1 MSIKHLFVAAAM
13 YLALTAFEGNAAHAG
28 GAYRTADD
36 SSAQT
41 VVSGMANKAVRGV
54 ANVTTG
60 WLEIPKQI
68 SVSFCE
74 DGPVRGVFVGPLKG
88 IGMTVVRTVAGA
100 VELVTFFLPFP
111 GFYDP
116 YFEPAFVW
124 QKE

>member
-1 MSIKHLFVAAAM
+1 MKHLLVAAAA
-13 YLALTAFEGNAAHAG
+13 YLALAAFHGNMAHAG

-41 VVSGMANKAVRGV
+41 VVSEMANKAVRGV

-74 DGPVRGVFVGPLKG
+74 DGPVQGVFVGPLKG

-100 VELVTFFLPFP
+100 GELVTFFLPFP